1 MDRSDVAALVNLE
14 QHVDAIHSFFTFIK
28 VIPVVTEFR
37 ARPGSFSGTRLN
49 YWRVRSYGWV
59 YLPEGRMAITIY
71 FHGYSYQSSKP
82 MIAPAS
88 EVLTN
93 LMIRMHLC
101 IFYQISFYMRWMV
114 HEFVKYFYLE
124 TRVSSFQNSTN
135 CEDYVKRGNSDHG

>member
-71 FHGYSYQSSKP
+71 FHGYSYQSLKP

-88 EVLTN
+88 EGA
-93 LMIRMHLC
+93 
-101 IFYQISFYMRWMV
+101 
-114 HEFVKYFYLE
+114 HEPY
-124 TRVSSFQNSTN
+124 
-135 CEDYVKRGNSDHG
+135 DSDAPLHFLPDIILHEMDGP